1 MLGFVTSS
9 AKAAAMREL
18 TSEKKFYIIT
28 SHGTC
33 NSDGERDIY
42 FVSSRKDQDLDLLLI
57 VSPVRWKDSVQSIK
71 IEFGKSNERYHIPR
85 QKSLQKRQA
94 PATPEATV
102 VVSSAAVASTVGV
115 TFPAPPSSTPTE
127 TSASQDLGFSW
138 VETPILPP
146 SFPGDDSLTLSV
158 PLAPPGVTVA
168 CKNCTVTGTIDIV
181 QASISGNATTSDNPE
196 DDDFFSWDAGSFAFE
211 ANGFSA
217 HIELEATVVASASLI
232 SYNLSLPS
240 IGIPGFSIP
249 RIGAVG
255 PIFKPAVV
263 FGTQISTGLE
273 FGYGFDLTVPDNSS
287 VILDLGDLTNS
298 SVNGFPDSQITAL
311 PFTAGIDNIAL
322 TVSASFRP
330 EILLGV
336 SVLTDVTLG
345 AGVFFDLPTVSATVS
360 QVTDVNARCEPL
372 PPTNATSLVDG
383 FREDVYGS
391 LTHLEPAVEFGIG
404 VLAQGEVGV
413 FDGEALLTLF
423 NTSLPL
429 PTACLSFDREAGTLG
444 AVMAT
449 TTAAGKDAT
458 ASETSAA
465 EKGFRMGRMKV
476 ALALLLGVGVCF
488 VGL

>member
-18 TSEKKFYIIT
+18 TSEKKFYIVT

-33 NSDGERDIY
+33 NNDGERDIY
-42 FVSSRKDQDLDLLLI
+42 LASGVSGSKDQDLHLLLK

-94 PATPEATV
+94 SATPEATV
-102 VVSSAAVASTVGV
+102 VVSSAAVASSVEV

-146 SFPGDDSLTLSV
+146 SFPGVDSLTLSV
-158 PLAPPGVTVA
+158 PSAPPGVTVA

-181 QASISGNATTSDNPE
+181 QASISGNATSSNNTE

-211 ANGFSA
+211 ANGFFA
-217 HIELEATVVASASLI
+217 HIELEATVVASASLV

-287 VILDLGDLTNS
+287 VILDLGDPTNS

-336 SVLTDVTLG
+336 SVLKDITLG
-345 AGVFFDLPTVSATVS
+345 AGVFFNLPTISATVS
-360 QVTDVNARCEPL
+360 QVADVNAKCEPL
-372 PPTNATSLVDG
+372 PPTNATTSLVDG

-404 VLAQGEVGV
+404 VLAQGE
-413 FDGEALLTLF
+413 
-423 NTSLPL
+423 
-429 PTACLSFDREAGTLG
+429 
-444 AVMAT
+444 
-449 TTAAGKDAT
+449 
-458 ASETSAA
+458 
-465 EKGFRMGRMKV
+465 
-476 ALALLLGVGVCF
+476 
-488 VGL
+488 

>member
-1 MLGFVTSS
+1 
-9 AKAAAMREL
+9 MREL
-18 TSEKKFYIIT
+18 TSEKKFYIVT

-33 NSDGERDIY
+33 NNDGERDIY
-42 FVSSRKDQDLDLLLI
+42 FVSGSKGRDLELLLM

-71 IEFGKSNERYHIPR
+71 IEFGKSNERYHTPR
-85 QKSLQKRQA
+85 QKSLQQRQA

-102 VVSSAAVASTVGV
+102 VVSSAAVASTVEV
-115 TFPAPPSSTPTE
+115 SFPAPPSSTPTE

-146 SFPGDDSLTLSV
+146 SFPGVDSLTLSV
-158 PLAPPGVTVA
+158 PLAPSGVTVA

-249 RIGAVG
+249 GIGAVG

-263 FGTQISTGLE
+263 FGTQVSTGLE

-413 FDGEALLTLF
+413 FDGEAVLTLF